1 MGGYMFFLLSLN
13 VHMEHP
19 NNHSA
24 ECLKIRH
31 GCFIY
36 LNPSLRVLFPRACPE
51 FIEGLYVE
59 IG

>member
-1 MGGYMFFLLSLN
+1 
-13 VHMEHP
+13 MEHP

-59 IG
+59 MG